1 LDGWVDRALKII
13 TKNPEIFQVLIDK
26 LESIPGII
34 LLFEQQHLDLGEFQ
48 QYLQTMKNDPDVLGQ
63 EIETIL
69 DQLGDSVDFSLEDPE
84 PLGFSGQPGCLIGLL
99 IILPILIMIG
109 TMIATFTIITCLN
122 INGCFEKV
130 FEGIFEGLQGLT
142 PP

>member
-1 LDGWVDRALKII
+1 MNKRVYK
-13 TKNPEIFQVLIDK
+13 V
-26 LESIPGII
+26 
-34 LLFEQQHLDLGEFQ
+34 LDLFDQYNLEFKEFQ
-48 QYLQTMKNDPDVLGQ
+48 HWLLAYKNDPDLLSR
-63 EIETIL
+63 EIESYL
-69 DQLGDSVDFSLEDPE
+69 DDLGDSVDFSLEDPE
-84 PLGFSGQPGCLIGLL
+84 PLGFSGQTGCLIGLL
-99 IILPILIMIG
+99 VILPILIMIG